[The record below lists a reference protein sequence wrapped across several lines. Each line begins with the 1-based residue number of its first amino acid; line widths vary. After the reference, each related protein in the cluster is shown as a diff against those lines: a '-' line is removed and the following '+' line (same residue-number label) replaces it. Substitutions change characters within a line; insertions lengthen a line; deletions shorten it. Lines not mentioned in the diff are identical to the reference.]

1 MRQLGILLG
10 VFALGAG
17 AAFAATINITNSPP
31 GGSVGTAYLFQF
43 TATGGTGSYTWTQN
57 VDSGGNLPPGL
68 SLSSAGAISGTPTAT
83 GNEPIAYSFGVFVT
97 DSSGNDFGQGNFSIT
112 ISPCLPTVSPAST
125 SPLPNAEVQ
134 INYSQTFT
142 TSGCSGTTYTFI
154 LSGSGPPGLNLSA
167 TGVLSGQPQKAG
179 SYSFEVA
186 VFDSNNHLV
195 ANPTYSLT
203 VVGAP
208 SITTTSPLPG
218 GTVGLPYGPV
228 PIMVT
233 GGTTPYTFSVRG
245 TPPGLVL
252 LSNGMLQGKPT
263 AAGAFTIFITV
274 TDHAGVSTSETSF
287 SLTVT
292 AANPLLQV
300 MPSSLTFLAPVGGD
314 APPSQAISVIPA
326 SGARGSFAFTVTVDG
341 GTTGSAA
348 PSWLTVQPGSGG
360 TAPALLIV
368 TADQG
373 SMAASSNIGRI
384 RVIDANNIESDV
396 SVTLN
401 VTAGASQLQV
411 APAGLHFASLVQ
423 SPGTFVQDLAVS
435 SGGGGGTLSFGSSIV
450 DGSSWITSITP
461 PSGQTTRNSP
471 VLVQIQVNTQGLE
484 VGSYH
489 DVIQISSPA
498 GNVSVPISLF
508 VSNSGPVL
516 GVNVTGLRFPAR
528 VGGGPA
534 NPQSI
539 KVLDLG
545 DPNSTVHWTADLLPV
560 LNNQN
565 WLSLANPSGTA
576 TTASP
581 GILNLAPNDTSAFP
595 AGSSYALIQISDP
608 LSLNSPQYVVAVL
621 DIQPSTAPP
630 LPDPQPAGL
639 FFTAVAGGA
648 QTSGQTINVQTTSTT
663 AVAFQGAA
671 STTDGGTWLKLAI
684 GTATATSAAPGTIT
698 VTVDPSKL
706 TAGIYTGEVNISMS
720 GVERSVNITL
730 VVLAGSGTTT
740 SSAIHPEL
748 VREAAAGCTPA
759 KLALTETGLA
769 NNFSVPAAWPAT
781 LIVQLNDD
789 CGSAVTGGSVI
800 AGFSNGDAALSLR
813 GDSLGNYSATWQPG
827 VVNSQM
833 VVTLNA
839 AAGTLQ
845 PATAKLVGGIT
856 PNTAPTLSHGGEVNA
871 FFRTAGALAPGTD
884 AEVYGTGLA
893 SAANGTGTPPY
904 PTTFQGTSVLVG
916 GLSAPLTFVSGGQVN
931 VEIPAELKPTQ
942 QYAIVVSANGA
953 LTLPDTIDLTPT
965 VPGVLTYSDGI
976 HAHAQH
982 LDGSDVTASS
992 PAKPGEYVVIYLL
1005 GMGATNPSVPS
1016 NAPAPSSEPLARV
1029 TTPATV
1035 TLDGVTTNVLYA
1047 GLTPF
1052 FVGLYQIDF
1061 QVPQNARSGDLNL
1074 VVMQGSVSANAT
1086 ELSVSQ

>member
-1 MRQLGILLG
+1 MRQLAIILS

-17 AAFAATINITNSPP
+17 AGFATQLDISGNAPP
-31 GGSVGTAYLFQF
+31 SGSVGTSYLYQF
-43 TATGGTGSYTWTQN
+43 TVASPGGTLPYTWAFN
-57 VDSGGNLPPGL
+57 SDSGGSLPPGL
-68 SLSSAGAISGTPTAT
+68 SLSSGGSLSGTPTTT
-83 GNEPIAYSFGVFVT
+83 GTYTFGIFVN
-97 DSSGNDFGQGNFSIT
+97 DSSGNGFGSGTFTVS
-112 ISPCLPTVSPAST
+112 ISPCMPTVTPA
-125 SPLPNAEVQ
+125 SPLPSAEVG
-134 INYSQTFT
+134 INYTQSFM
-142 TSGCSGTTYTFI
+142 TSGCTGTTYSFTQSGTF
-154 LSGSGPPGLNLSA
+154 PPGLNLSP
-167 TGVLSGQPQKAG
+167 TGILSGQPNKAG
-179 SYSFEVA
+179 SYSFNVA
-186 VFDSNNHLV
+186 VFDANNRLV
-195 ANPTYSLT
+195 ADPPYAL
-203 VVGAP
+203 VVVAAP
-208 SITTTSPLPG
+208 SITTTSPLPAG
-218 GTVGLPYGPV
+218 IVGVPYGPIT
-228 PIMVT
+228 IMVN
-233 GGTTPYTFSVRG
+233 GGTTPYGFSRRNF
-245 TPPGLVL
+245 PPGLTMDG
-252 LSNGMLQGKPT
+252 NGVISGTPT
-263 AAGAFTIFITV
+263 TAGSFTLYVTV
-274 TDHAGVSTSETSF
+274 TDHAGVSTPETGF
-287 SLTVT
+287 SLTIT

-300 MPSSLTFLAPVGGD
+300 TPSSLTFLAPVGGD

-326 SGARGSFAFTVTVDG
+326 PGAQGSFAFTITVDG
-341 GTTGSAA
+341 GTKGSAA
-348 PSWLTVQPGSGG
+348 PSWLTVQPASGG

-373 SMAASSNIGRI
+373 SMQAGSSTGRI
-384 RVIDANNIESDV
+384 RVIDTNNLESDV
-396 SVTLN
+396 SVTLT

-411 APAGLHFASLVQ
+411 APASLHFASLVQ
-423 SPGTFVQDLAVS
+423 LPGTFVQDLAIT

-450 DGSSWITSITP
+450 NGSSWITSITP
-461 PSGQTTRNSP
+461 PGGQTTRNSP
-471 VLVQIQVNTQGLE
+471 ALVQIQVNTQGLP

-489 DVIQISSPA
+489 DVIQISSPS

-508 VSNSGPVL
+508 VSASGPVL
-516 GVNVTGLRFPAR
+516 GVDVTGLRFPAR

-534 NPQSI
+534 NPQSL

-545 DPNSTVHWTADLLPV
+545 DPTSTVNWTASILSGSD
-560 LNNQN
+560 
-565 WLSLANPSGTA
+565 WLALANTGRTA

-581 GILNLAPNDTSAFP
+581 GILNLTPNDTSAFP
-595 AGSSYALIQISDP
+595 AGSRYALIQIADP

-621 DIQPSTAPP
+621 DIQPSTALP
-630 LPDPQPAGL
+630 LPDPEPAGL

-648 QTSGQTINVQTTSTT
+648 QTSGQTIDVETTSTT
-663 AVAFQGAA
+663 AVAFQAAA
-671 STTDGGTWLKLAI
+671 STTDGGTWLQLAI
-684 GTATATSAAPGTIT
+684 GTSTSTSSAPGTIT

-706 TAGIYTGEVNISMS
+706 TAGIYTGQVNISMS

-730 VVLAGSGTTT
+730 VVLPGSGTAS
-740 SSAIHPEL
+740 SSAIHSKL
-748 VREAAAGCTPA
+748 VSEAAAGCTPA

-789 CGSAVTGGSVI
+789 CGSAVTNGSVI
-800 AGFSNGDAALSLR
+800 AGFSNGDAPLALR

-827 VVNSQM
+827 VVNSQL

-884 AEVYGTGLA
+884 SELYGTGLA
-893 SAANGTGTPPY
+893 SAASGTGTPPY

-942 QYAIVVSANGA
+942 QYAIVVNANGA

-982 LDGSDVTASS
+982 LDGSDVSTTS

-1029 TTPATV
+1029 TTQPAV

-1074 VVMQGSVSANAT
+1074 VVMQGTVSANAT
-1086 ELSVSQ
+1086 QLSVSQ